1 MIHDLPPANEHEDD
15 ADVKITSVPPM
26 SSHNVRL
33 SPLGATAFNLNQRGT
48 PFYAIFDDMLFV
60 GETAEDLEKQL
71 IDWCGPE
78 LAAGIEIYDAASN
91 EEDSDESEG

>member
-33 SPLGATAFNLNQRGT
+33 SPLHTTAYNLKNRGT
-48 PFYAIFDDMLFV
+48 PFYTIFDDMLFV
-60 GETAEDLEKQL
+60 GETREDLEGQL
-71 IDWCGPE
+71 VDWCGPE
-78 LAAGIEIYDAASN
+78 LAASVEIYDASTD
-91 EEDSDESEG
+91 EEDLDESKD